1 MSSGPGVYRSILA
14 VREARWFD
22 IAGFCM
28 RFYGYMMNIGTVA
41 MLTLAGYSVL
51 TAGFVSSAI
60 AFMVFIVS
68 PRIGKLVDEY
78 GQHRVVPVASA
89 ITLVGLAGML
99 ATAQLHGPE
108 PLLYLS
114 AVFMGFIPN
123 AQALVRSRWTYL
135 LRTGRLGKDAPDI
148 RTIFSYE
155 GVIDD
160 IGFMLGPPA
169 SIAIATAVAPIAGL
183 FSGGVLFAVGSAVM
197 TLSRSTEP
205 VPGWTAADA
214 QVGTDAPKPG
224 GPSSGQLEGDGDSGA
239 PDSSGATSASG
250 GARKAKS
257 VIREYPVV
265 RVLFA
270 LMFFV
275 GSFYGIFDTT
285 GVAFAEEMGDPN
297 IASIALMGSALV
309 SVAVGF
315 VFGMVRIGIAP
326 YKQVVLFAV
335 FIGVAYGSLA
345 LVFDV
350 PTFFAVSF
358 VGAVFY
364 APFLITAN
372 AACERAVPGRR
383 LTEAITWIN
392 AGCTLGLAVGPSLAG
407 VVVEAWGSLASFDMG
422 GAMAVMV
429 PVTAL
434 LCFRIIKRDVRSD
447 AYEVVAEIKG

>member
-1 MSSGPGVYRSILA
+1 MSSGPAVYKSILA

-60 AFMVFIVS
+60 AFMVFVVS

-183 FSGGVLFAVGSAVM
+183 LSGGVLFAVGSAVM

-205 VPGWTAADA
+205 VPGWTASDAGGEADMSGSA
-214 QVGTDAPKPG
+214 PAEWEAKAVEPSTPASHGSDAEP
-224 GPSSGQLEGDGDSGA
+224 
-239 PDSSGATSASG
+239 SG
-250 GARKAKS
+250 GRKAKT

-315 VFGMVRIGIAP
+315 VFGMVRISIAP

-383 LTEAITWIN
+383 LTESITWIN

-407 VVVEAWGSLASFDMG
+407 IVVEAWGSLASFDLG
-422 GAMAVMV
+422 GAVAVMV

>member
-1 MSSGPGVYRSILA
+1 MSSGPGVYKSILA

-68 PRIGKLVDEY
+68 PRIGKLVDEH

-108 PLLYLS
+108 LLLYLS

-183 FSGGVLFAVGSAVM
+183 LSGGVLFAVGSAVM

-205 VPGWTAADA
+205 VPGWTASDA
-214 QVGTDAPKPG
+214 TPAAVGG
-224 GPSSGQLEGDGDSGA
+224 
-239 PDSSGATSASG
+239 
-250 GARKAKS
+250 RKAKT

-315 VFGMVRIGIAP
+315 VFGMMRMSIAP

-383 LTEAITWIN
+383 LTESITWIN

-422 GAMAVMV
+422 GAVAVMV
-429 PVTAL
+429 PITAL

>member
-1 MSSGPGVYRSILA
+1 MSSGPGVYKSILA

-183 FSGGVLFAVGSAVM
+183 LSGGVLFAVGSAVM

-205 VPGWTAADA
+205 VPGWTASDA
-214 QVGTDAPKPG
+214 APAAVGG
-224 GPSSGQLEGDGDSGA
+224 W
-239 PDSSGATSASG
+239 
-250 GARKAKS
+250 KAKT

-315 VFGMVRIGIAP
+315 VFGMVRMSIAP

-383 LTEAITWIN
+383 LTESITWIN

-422 GAMAVMV
+422 GAVAVMV
-429 PVTAL
+429 PITAL

>member
-1 MSSGPGVYRSILA
+1 MSSGPGVYKSILA

-41 MLTLAGYSVL
+41 MLTLEGYSVL

-68 PRIGKLVDEY
+68 PRIGKLVDEH
-78 GQHRVVPVASA
+78 GQHRVVPVASS

-108 PLLYLS
+108 LLLYLS

-183 FSGGVLFAVGSAVM
+183 LSGGVLFAVGSAVM

-205 VPGWTAADA
+205 VPGWTASDA
-214 QVGTDAPKPG
+214 APAAVGG
-224 GPSSGQLEGDGDSGA
+224 
-239 PDSSGATSASG
+239 
-250 GARKAKS
+250 RKAKT

-315 VFGMVRIGIAP
+315 VFGMVRISIAP

-383 LTEAITWIN
+383 LTESITWIN
-392 AGCTLGLAVGPSLAG
+392 AGCMLGLAVGPSLAG
-407 VVVEAWGSLASFDMG
+407 IVVEAWGSLASFDLG
-422 GAMAVMV
+422 GAVAVMV